1 LKQSSPDYVIAL
13 ENIYGPPSQ
22 CGFGGA
28 VFYEK
33 LSPQT
38 ELTATALKYYR
49 YFVGELWPRYGETRW
64 MSQWKQVYT
73 RKAGAGADI
82 VREISAITD
91 EVARQSIPL
100 LFEVNERAQSA
111 EPALSMAY
119 DDVSVTELS
128 VYSLGDGEAMSGLL
142 IAGRRQN
149 GETVIVVCLLD

>member
-1 LKQSSPDYVIAL
+1 MKQSSPDYVIAL

-22 CGFGGA
+22 AGFGSA

-33 LSPQT
+33 LSPKT

-49 YFVGELWPRYGETRW
+49 YFVGELWARYGETRW
-64 MSQWKQVYT
+64 MSQWKEVYT
-73 RKAGAGADI
+73 RKAGADI

-91 EVARQSIPL
+91 GAARQSLPL
-100 LFEVNERAQSA
+100 LFEVNEGAQSA
-111 EPALSMAY
+111 EQALSMAY
-119 DDVSVTELS
+119 DDVSVTKLS
-128 VYSLGDGEAMSGLL
+128 VYNLGDGGAMSGLL